1 MTATQF
7 VSDGEEARPIVELL
21 QFAMEATHIPS
32 SIFYWID
39 ESMRMQI
46 AACNAVD
53 LDRLNVYQSTFYAHD
68 PCSPVRMISQQART
82 QTLRRAGSES
92 QAIEHY
98 RPYMVLS
105 GITDALE
112 MVFWHEGR
120 AVAGL
125 GLVARNDQDCVSP
138 EAWKLAESMQRYVEA
153 SLALHPRV
161 MRDRARRKLA
171 REFLLSKREL
181 EIAGLVGKGLTNQ
194 EIGEE
199 LAISLPTVKTH
210 LRSLFTKLDV
220 GNRTSLVA
228 EMRRAEM
235 TR

>member
-1 MTATQF
+1 MSATQF
-7 VSDGEEARPIVELL
+7 VLDGEEARPIVELL

-39 ESMRMQI
+39 DGMRMQI
-46 AACNAVD
+46 AACEAVD
-53 LDRLNVYQSTFYAHD
+53 LDRLNIYQSTFYAHD
-68 PCSPVRMISQQART
+68 PCSPVRMISRQART
-82 QTLRRAGSES
+82 QTLQRACAES
-92 QAIEHY
+92 QALDLY
-98 RPYMVLS
+98 RPYMALS
-105 GITDALE
+105 GIKDALE
-112 MVFWHEGR
+112 MVFWHEDR

-125 GLVARNDQDCVSP
+125 GLVARDDHDCVSP
-138 EAWKLAESMQRYVEA
+138 EAWKLAQSMQRYVEA

-161 MRDRARRKLA
+161 MRDRARRRLA

-181 EIAGLVGKGLTNQ
+181 EIADLVGKGLTNH

-210 LRSLFTKLDV
+210 LQSLFAKLDV

-228 EMRRAEM
+228 EMRKAEM
-235 TR
+235 AR